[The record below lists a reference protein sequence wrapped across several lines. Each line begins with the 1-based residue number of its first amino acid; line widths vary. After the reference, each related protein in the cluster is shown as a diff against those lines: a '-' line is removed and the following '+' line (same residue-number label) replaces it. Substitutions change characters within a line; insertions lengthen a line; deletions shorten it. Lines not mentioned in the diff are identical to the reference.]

1 MKILVRIIRLN
12 RAFDISSFR
21 QKQHSNVIFAEIVIQ
36 VLADTLFILELSQ
49 ALCAQILSSLQYI
62 LVSFRGV

>member
-12 RAFDISSFR
+12 RAFDISSFQ
-21 QKQHSNVIFAEIVIQ
+21 QKRHSNDVFAEIVIQ

-49 ALCAQILSSLQYI
+49 ALCAQILSSL
-62 LVSFRGV
+62 LLPPAR